1 MDSEGRRLHAHD
13 LAASMATSDFGAMT
27 GDRHATYI
35 VAFAAV
41 FVTITACQRTEGARP
56 ISKAAPSGVLG
67 TAPVTNAL
75 VIDVGASDVRLVM
88 DQPQPI
94 MVSNL
99 GTRDLRDSITY
110 SFESKPP
117 GCAEPD
123 VTQGR
128 IAVRNRARDCT
139 VRWDISIPRIP
150 DVRVRASVGR
160 IELVAPSDRAIS
172 LDANVG
178 TVKLQLDGREL
189 DHARSPG
196 AGDRLRLGNLNTLP
210 RLDVRTG
217 VGSIHAEL
225 HTRTPKS

>member
-1 MDSEGRRLHAHD
+1 MESEGRRPRAHE
-13 LAASMATSDFGAMT
+13 LAASMAASDFGAM
-27 GDRHATYI
+27 I
-35 VAFAAV
+35 VNRYAMYVVAS
-41 FVTITACQRTEGARP
+41 VTIAACQRTEGARP
-56 ISKAAPSGVLG
+56 ISKAAPAGVLG

-75 VIDVGASDVRLVM
+75 IIDVGVSDVRLLM

-99 GTRDLRDSITY
+99 GTRDLRDSIMY
-110 SFESKPP
+110 SFEAKPP

-123 VTQGR
+123 VSHGR
-128 IAVRNRARDCT
+128 IAVRNRARDCA
-139 VRWDISIPRIP
+139 VRWEISIPRIP
-150 DVRVRASVGR
+150 DVRIRVSVGR

-196 AGDRLRLGNLNTLP
+196 AGDRLRLGDLNTLP
-210 RLDVRTG
+210 RLDARTG

-225 HTRTPKS
+225 HTRSPRS